1 MARAEQLA
9 RDIAARI
16 PEFEEL
22 LSDHIENE
30 HGVLPHMFFWDVYQ
44 ETMRSFLEGD
54 DDAASDLPDWREVL
68 RFLEEQS
75 SLGVLEIDKVIV
87 TSFLEYL
94 PFPGEPGHDMIEHLG
109 PVMAEKFARI
119 RPTG

>member
-1 MARAEQLA
+1 MGRDEQLV
-9 RDIAARI
+9 RELAARI
-16 PEFEEL
+16 PEFEEM

-44 ETMRSFLEGD
+44 ETMRSFLAHD
-54 DDAASDLPDWREVL
+54 DEAASDLPDWREVL

-75 SLGVLEIDKVIV
+75 SLGIREVDGVIV

-94 PFPGEPGHDMIEHLG
+94 PYPGEEGHDIVEHLG
-109 PVMAEKFARI
+109 PVLAAKFARI
-119 RPTG
+119 RPAG